1 MKTLTNE
8 RIAEIAKEFRIDQAA
23 LLAVKEVES
32 GGSGFLPNGRPKIL
46 FEGHIFYQLLSKIT
60 EASRLYQLR
69 RDFPNIVY
77 PTWNRSKYKGGLGE
91 YNRLSQAIKLNKDLA
106 YQSASYGLF
115 QIMGM
120 NYALCDCSSVE
131 EFVDKMNTSEEEQLK
146 LTIKFLYK
154 KDLIKTLNSKN
165 FASFARAYN
174 GPGYAKN
181 NYDVKL
187 MNAYKKYREIY
198 K

>member
-8 RIAEIAKEFRIDQAA
+8 RIAEIAKDFNIDPAA

-32 GGSGFLPNGRPKIL
+32 GGSGFLPNGRAKIL
-46 FEGHIFYQLLSKIT
+46 FEGHIFYKLLSKLT
-60 EASRLYQLR
+60 TSARVYQLC

-77 PTWNRSKYKGGLGE
+77 PTWNKGKYKGGLGE
-91 YNRLSQAIKLNKDLA
+91 YSRLGQAIKLNKDLA
-106 YQSASYGLF
+106 LQSASYGLF

-120 NYALCDCSSVE
+120 NYAMCGCSSVE

-146 LTIKFLYK
+146 LTIKFLFK
-154 KDLIKTLNSKN
+154 QNLVKTLNSKN

-174 GPGYAKN
+174 GPGYAQNK
-181 NYDVKL
+181 YDVKL
-187 MNAYKKYREIY
+187 MNAYNKYKEIY

>member
-8 RIAEIAKEFRIDQAA
+8 RIAEIAKEFRIDPAA

-32 GGSGFLPNGRPKIL
+32 GGSGFWPNGRAKIL
-46 FEGHIFYQLLSKIT
+46 FEGHIFYQLLSKLTTQARIN
-60 EASRLYQLR
+60 QLC

-77 PTWNRSKYKGGLGE
+77 PTWNRNKYKGGLGE
-91 YNRLSQAIKLNKDLA
+91 YSRLGQAIKINKDLA

-120 NYALCDCSSVE
+120 NYALCGCSSVE

-154 KDLIKTLNSKN
+154 KDLIKTLNPKN